1 MTVKMKAKNRR
12 SVRVR
17 FIYTMY
23 IQLKKE
29 RITGH
34 GRKGK
39 GGQLLFKGMGHTLKD
54 GLGVDFVPEC
64 IQAYVVKFS

>member
-23 IQLKKE
+23 IHQEE
-29 RITGH
+29 RIIGH

-39 GGQLLFKGMGHTLKD
+39 GGQLLFMGTGHTLED
-54 GLGVDFVPEC
+54 GLGIDFVPER